1 MREERRIIGPEE
13 VEERVLPLLEA
24 GTLVPLRVTG
34 TSMAPFLRDR
44 RDMVYLRS
52 PALLPYREGDI
63 LFFRRRA
70 GSWVL
75 HRLWQAEGERLVMN
89 GDAQTWFETAVPG
102 QVAGVVEQI
111 GRKGGRPAPA
121 RRWDRELARR
131 LWRALF
137 PLRPWLLRQMG
148 RCGKLLRLL
157 SGGERKR

>member
-24 GTLVPLRVTG
+24 GALVPLRVTG

-63 LFFRRRA
+63 LFFRRRD

-75 HRLWQAEGERLVMN
+75 HRLWQAE
-89 GDAQTWFETAVPG
+89 
-102 QVAGVVEQI
+102 GVVEQI

>member
-1 MREERRIIGPEE
+1 
-13 VEERVLPLLEA
+13 
-24 GTLVPLRVTG
+24 
-34 TSMAPFLRDR
+34 
-44 RDMVYLRS
+44 
-52 PALLPYREGDI
+52 
-63 LFFRRRA
+63 
-70 GSWVL
+70 
-75 HRLWQAEGERLVMN
+75 MN

>member
-1 MREERRIIGPEE
+1 MDERG
-13 VEERVLPLLEA
+13 LWQ
-24 GTLVPLRVTG
+24 
-34 TSMAPFLRDR
+34 
-44 RDMVYLRS
+44 
-52 PALLPYREGDI
+52 
-63 LFFRRRA
+63 LFFKTGRPEIYLAIAARRRE
-70 GSWVL
+70 
-75 HRLWQAEGERLVMN
+75 AEGERLVMN

-111 GRKGGRPAPA
+111 GRKEGRPAPA